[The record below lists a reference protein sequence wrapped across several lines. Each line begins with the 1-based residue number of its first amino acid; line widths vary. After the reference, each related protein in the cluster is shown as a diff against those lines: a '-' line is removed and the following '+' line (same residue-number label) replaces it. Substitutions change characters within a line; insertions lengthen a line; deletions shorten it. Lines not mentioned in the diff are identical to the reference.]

1 MNNWWEIL
9 LSLPKR
15 GSTFESL
22 VSVWVMKG
30 ENKNYDFKVF
40 RDEEI

>member
-15 GSTFESL
+15 GSTFES
-22 VSVWVMKG
+22 WVMKG
-30 ENKNYDFKVF
+30 ENKDHHFKDFF